1 MSKKDKPTKAIAYYR
16 VSTKKQGQS
25 GLGLESQQASVQAYA
40 KAKGLTIIS
49 PPGEYTEVETGTN
62 KKHRPKLQAALKAA
76 KDNDAVLLIAKLD
89 RLARNVH
96 FITGLK
102 ESGVKFV
109 AVDMPEANDMQ
120 VQFMAMVAE
129 YEAKLTSERTKAA
142 LKAAKERGIELGSP
156 DNLTHEA
163 QIKGAASN
171 RQKAEDAYN
180 GLIGYMTMMREKGG
194 KDGKKM
200 TYRAIADR
208 LNKEKKRTRQGKEF
222 QATTVMRILKRAA

>member
-1 MSKKDKPTKAIAYYR
+1 MNSKAIAYYR

-40 KAKGLTIIS
+40 RANGLTIIS

-96 FITGLK
+96 FISGLMD
-102 ESGVKFV
+102 SGVKFI
-109 AVDMPEANDMQ
+109 AVDMPQ
-120 VQFMAMVAE
+120 VDNLTIHILAAVAE
-129 YEAKLTSERTKAA
+129 QEAKLISQRTKAA
-142 LKAAKERGIELGSP
+142 LDAAKERGIELGSP
-156 DNLTHEA
+156 ENLTHDA
-163 QIKGAASN
+163 QIKGAVSN

-180 GLIGYMTMMREKGG
+180 GLIGYITMMRDSG
-194 KDGKKM
+194 M
-200 TYRAIADR
+200 SYRAIAER
-208 LNKEKKRTRQGKEF
+208 LNAEGKRTRKEANRGGKEF
-222 QATTVMRILKRAA
+222 SATAVMRILKRAA